1 MGKTSYVLLVFSI
14 FLISSCKDQKQ
25 GSDQKLI
32 AKAGQMDKTIK
43 TATENYIKA
52 WSDND
57 FDLMKSVTSPDFV
70 REANGETTS
79 KNHIE
84 LNETMKFWH
93 TAMPDLAVFSKE
105 IIVNG
110 SRSYASWNVDGT
122 NTGMFG
128 ETPPTGKKGATQGF
142 TVLTF
147 NDAGQIVHEEVFY
160 DLLGVVEDWGYSVTP
175 PIME

>member
-1 MGKTSYVLLVFSI
+1 MAKTPYVLIAFSI
-14 FLISSCKDQKQ
+14 LLITSCKDQNR
-25 GSDQKLI
+25 GSYPESI
-32 AKAGQMDKTIK
+32 AEAEQMDKTLKI
-43 TATENYIKA
+43 ATENYIKA

-57 FDLMKSVTSPDFV
+57 FDLMKSVTAANFV
-70 REANGETTS
+70 REANGATTS
-79 KNHIE
+79 KNHTE

-93 TAMPDLAVFSKE
+93 TAMPDLAVATEE

-110 SRSYASWNVDGT
+110 SKVYASWAVDGT
-122 NTGMFG
+122 NTGMYG

-147 NDAGQIVHEEVFY
+147 NKAGQIVHENVFY
-160 DLLGVVEDWGYSVTP
+160 DLLGVVEDWGYSIAP

>member
-1 MGKTSYVLLVFSI
+1 MGKTSYMLLVFSI
-14 FLISSCKDQKQ
+14 FLISSCKDQKW
-25 GSDQKLI
+25 GSGPESI
-32 AKAGQMDKTIK
+32 AKVGQMDETIK
-43 TATENYIKA
+43 IATQNYIKA

-57 FDLMKSVTSPDFV
+57 FDLMKLVTAVDFV

-79 KNHIE
+79 KNHAE

-93 TAMPDLAVFSKE
+93 TAMPDLSVFSKE

-110 SRSYASWNVDGT
+110 SRSYTKWTVDGT
-122 NTGMFG
+122 NTGMYG
-128 ETPPTGKKGATQGF
+128 TTPPTGKKGDTQGF

-147 NDAGQIVHEEVFY
+147 NEVGKIVHEEVFY